1 MNIAITF
8 RHIEASEPVKA
19 YVNEKV
25 AKLQKFL
32 RQPMRARVT
41 IDLENKQHRCEA
53 EINAGPSHFV
63 ASDSGDDM
71 YASIDRVID
80 KLERQ
85 INHQHGSNIA
95 RKKGSESAGA
105 FAANNTPE
113 AETSTDTSVGTNAPD
128 PDRPSSRTNGSGNG

>member
-8 RHIEASEPVKA
+8 RHLEASEPVKA
-19 YVNEKV
+19 YASEKV

-41 IDLENKQHRCEA
+41 LALESKAHRVEV
-53 EINAGPSHFV
+53 EVNAGSQHFV
-63 ASDSGDDM
+63 AHETGEDM

-85 INHQHGSNIA
+85 INHIHGASIS
-95 RKKGSESAGA
+95 RKKGGESAGV
-105 FAANNTPE
+105 FAAAVE
-113 AETSTDTSVGTNAPD
+113 AAT
-128 PDRPSSRTNGSGNG
+128 GSGSVTEPTE